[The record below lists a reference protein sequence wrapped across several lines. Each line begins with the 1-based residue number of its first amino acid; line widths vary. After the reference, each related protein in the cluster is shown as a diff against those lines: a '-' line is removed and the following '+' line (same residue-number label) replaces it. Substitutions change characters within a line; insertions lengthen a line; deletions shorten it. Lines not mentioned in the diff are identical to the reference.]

1 MISDDELALAA
12 SVTTVAATV
21 VDRQMLTPELV
32 QITLSGVDH
41 PVLGGDEYHYVMVPE
56 HPDDDLATLSPESAS
71 LGAYYTARSR
81 RIADQEMDLWVVLH
95 STTEGVARWA
105 AHAEVGDWVSVW
117 GPSVTFQPPE
127 GTTKLLIV
135 CDASGY
141 AAAASILDGLPATQ
155 QALVFAEVADLD
167 HCPPLPNGPGIEI
180 RWVERHGLPAGMS
193 GVLPD
198 AVESLSIDSAGLYV
212 FGAGESREMTRVRR
226 YVRDSFGLRP
236 DQESAL
242 GYWRAAST

>member
-1 MISDDELALAA
+1 
-12 SVTTVAATV
+12 
-21 VDRQMLTPELV
+21 MLTAELL

-56 HPDDDLATLSPESAS
+56 HRDDNIATLSPETAS
-71 LGAYYTARSR
+71 LGAYYTARAR
-81 RIADQEMDLWVVLH
+81 RLDDQEMDLWVVLH
-95 STTEGVARWA
+95 STSEGVAQWA
-105 AHAEVGDWVSVW
+105 ANAKVGDWVGVW
-117 GPSVTFQPPE
+117 GACVTFQPPE
-127 GTTKLLIV
+127 ETTKLLVV

-141 AAAASILDGLPATQ
+141 AAAASILDGLPATH
-155 QALVFAEVADLD
+155 QALVLAEVADLD

-180 RWVERHGLPAGMS
+180 RWVERHGSPAGMS

-198 AVESLSIDSAGLYV
+198 AVEALSIDSVGLYV

-226 YVRDSFGLRP
+226 YVRDSLGLRP

-242 GYWRAAST
+242 GYWRSASA